1 MDFTLSTALILTE
14 VGNFSSNKIW
24 NELVSAILQIFQ
36 LVKFRKSVF
45 EYFSSFTWH
54 MSSVYLTPCISVY

>member
-45 EYFSSFTWH
+45 EYFF
-54 MSSVYLTPCISVY
+54 LPLLGI